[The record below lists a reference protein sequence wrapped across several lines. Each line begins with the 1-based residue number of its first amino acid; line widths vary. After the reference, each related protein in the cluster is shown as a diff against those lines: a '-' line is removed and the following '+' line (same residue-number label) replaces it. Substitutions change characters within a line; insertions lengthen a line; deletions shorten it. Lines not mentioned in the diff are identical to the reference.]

1 MSDDFEI
8 ESALFEA
15 PLEALRDT
23 GSSRDGDAASRSCSV
38 SLIEDDLALDR
49 SLRPT
54 CLDEYLGQKKVK
66 DSLSI
71 LIEAARARKDV
82 VDHILFSG
90 PPGLGKPHWLPLLPM
105 SLCAYQN
112 NKRPRN

>member
-1 MSDDFEI
+1 MDSSLSDDFEI

-15 PLEALRDT
+15 PLEALK
-23 GSSRDGDAASRSCSV
+23 GSSASGEEDAASRACSV
-38 SLIEDDLALDR
+38 SLTEDDLALDR

-54 CLDEYLGQKKVK
+54 CLGDYLGQTKVK
-66 DSLSI
+66 ESLSI

-90 PPGLGKPHWLPLLPM
+90 PPGWARQRWQRWLQT
-105 SLCAYQN
+105 SLACI
-112 NKRPRN
+112 